1 MTNTTTAPFANL
13 IGQDSMKSKLQFALE
28 AREAQRPLPH
38 FLFTAP
44 YGFGKT
50 RFIREFAKH
59 ITNSGKSGQY
69 VEINSSLIESTQW
82 FVEKIYMPYLR
93 DRDNVIILCDE
104 AHMIPKS
111 VQAWLLTVLN
121 TEKSHIRRVTYNDS
135 EIEFDFLKTSIH
147 FATTDANKLGKPLK
161 SRMETMTF
169 APYSNKDLS
178 RIIEINCPDVEF
190 QDNILEELAMNIK
203 PHPRAAGELARKI
216 NDFCAIKRRKE
227 FDSADFFNLSHMADI
242 KQFGLDNIE
251 VGILKLLDE
260 RGPMTLTEISACL
273 SIPAN
278 ALRQD
283 HEHHL
288 LKNGFLRLVGKREI
302 TPKGKEAVKMFK
314 TVDGAE

>member
-1 MTNTTTAPFANL
+1 MTKPFANL
-13 IGQDSMKSKLQFALE
+13 IGQENIKSKLQFAIE
-28 AREAQRPLPH
+28 TKQAKRPLPH

-50 RFIREFAKH
+50 RFIREFSKV
-59 ITNSGKSGQY
+59 ITNSGTSGAY
-69 VEINSSLIESTQW
+69 VEINSANIKSVQW

-93 DRDNVIILCDE
+93 DRDNVTILCDE

-111 VQAWLLTVLN
+111 VQTWLLTVLN
-121 TEKSHIRRVTYNDS
+121 TEKSHIRRVVYDDA
-135 EIEFDFLKTSIH
+135 EIEFDFLRTSIH
-147 FATTDANKLGKPLK
+147 FATTDANKLSKPLK
-161 SRMETMTF
+161 SRMEIMTF
-169 APYSNKDLS
+169 APYSKNDLAK
-178 RIIEINCPDVEF
+178 IIEINCQDVEF
-190 QDNILEELAMNIK
+190 QDNILEELVNSIK
-203 PHPRAAGELARKI
+203 PYPRAAETLARKV
-216 NDFCAIKRRKE
+216 NDFCAIKKRQE
-227 FDSADFFNLSHMADI
+227 FDSADFFNLSSMADI

-288 LKNGFLRLVGKREI
+288 LKKGFLRLVGKREI
-302 TPKGKEAVKMFK
+302 TPKGKDAIKMFK
-314 TVDGAE
+314 TVDGGE